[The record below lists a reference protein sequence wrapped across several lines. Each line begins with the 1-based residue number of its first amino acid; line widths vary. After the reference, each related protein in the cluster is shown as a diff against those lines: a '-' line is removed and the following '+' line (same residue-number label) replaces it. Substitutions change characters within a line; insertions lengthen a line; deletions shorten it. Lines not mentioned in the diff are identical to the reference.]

1 MTLLQEIILYTLL
14 LIVAI
19 ALCCIDGISKIF
31 VAISK
36 LYIILCTLLII
47 DKEFWKV
54 IIKND

>member
-19 ALCCIDGISKIF
+19 ALCFIDGVSKIF

-36 LYIILCTLLII
+36 LYIILCILLII